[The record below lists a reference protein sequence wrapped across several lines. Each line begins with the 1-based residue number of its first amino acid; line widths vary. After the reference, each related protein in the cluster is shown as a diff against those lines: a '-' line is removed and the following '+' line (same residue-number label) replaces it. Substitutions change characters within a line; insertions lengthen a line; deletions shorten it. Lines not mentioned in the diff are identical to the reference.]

1 MGEVARASYTSL
13 LSVVFIAIYLAMY
26 PLADEA
32 LRALGR
38 MACGLMYGGAWVMWH
53 QLINRRIPKHRFWP
67 WQLYLAL
74 HPILSVYQLVLM
86 SRKR

>member
-1 MGEVARASYTSL
+1 MEEVARASYASL
-13 LSVVFIAIYLAMY
+13 LSVVFIAICLAIY

-32 LRALGR
+32 IRTLGR
-38 MACGLMYGGAWVMWH
+38 MACYLAYGGAWLIWY

-74 HPILSVYQLVLM
+74 HPILSVYQLALM